1 MMPPSLTRRLSAILL
16 GTILV
21 TGCMGWSPA
30 AAPTPST
37 QPADTTARRML
48 VWSQGHGYEL
58 RGAIWRGDTLAG
70 REVRSGQSLPLLR
83 ASIDSVRVR
92 RWRPAA
98 TFLLVGGVV
107 VGIAASVVG
116 LYVIACSE
124 GGCD

>member
-1 MMPPSLTRRLSAILL
+1 
-16 GTILV
+16 
-21 TGCMGWSPA
+21 
-30 AAPTPST
+30 
-37 QPADTTARRML
+37 ML
-48 VWSQGHGYEL
+48 VWSQGRGHEL
-58 RGAIWRGDTLAG
+58 RGAVWRGDTLAG
-70 REVRSGQSLPLLR
+70 REARSGQPVALLR

-116 LYVIACSE
+116 LYAIACGE